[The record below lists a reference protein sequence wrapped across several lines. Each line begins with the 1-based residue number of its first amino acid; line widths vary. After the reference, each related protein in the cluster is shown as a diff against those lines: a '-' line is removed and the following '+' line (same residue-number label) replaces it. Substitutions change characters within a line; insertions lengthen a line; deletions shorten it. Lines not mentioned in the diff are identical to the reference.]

1 MENREIWTAIQ
12 GIKIFGMGKWKTLK
26 QIKLAM
32 CFTKPRVFK
41 TYEQWK
47 YSRTY
52 VKHFDGGPFTQR
64 TDGVPLPGIEL
75 FFPECR
81 PGSSRLTDGI
91 IPVID
96 GMFLNSRCWNNID
109 VTFSAWCTRKAWAR
123 SQSIQSRVSSF
134 LFHTSSYLPV
144 FLTICCVMQQ
154 FSVGRPV
161 YRDFNKNAVFRSDC
175 GNESERFADDVYASK
190 TGLWDCGYLLLH
202 TLYKFHCT
210 TGKYS

>member
-26 QIKLAM
+26 QIKLPM
-32 CFTKPRVFK
+32 CFTKPRVFN
-41 TYEQWK
+41 TYEQCK

-64 TDGVPLPGIEL
+64 TYGVPLPGIEL

-109 VTFSAWCTRKAWAR
+109 ITFSAWCTRKAWAR
-123 SQSIQSRVSSF
+123 SQSIQGRVSSF
-134 LFHTSSYLPV
+134 LFHTSSYL
-144 FLTICCVMQQ
+144 
-154 FSVGRPV
+154 PV

-175 GNESERFADDVYASK
+175 GNESERFADDVYVSK
-190 TGLWDCGYLLLH
+190 TGLWNCGYLLLH
-202 TLYKFHCT
+202 TLFKFHCT